1 MYMSVLFAISKITT
15 LKRDEDYPL
24 IFDAPTSSFGDFKED
39 IFYNIIDNIDKQC
52 IIFTKDLLRYNKGT
66 EKRELDF
73 DKINQ
78 LSCSVYRIQKSPG
91 YDEEDL
97 STIRTITERI
107 KQIMAEKLYDLW
119 AKRNP
124 NWEKRFE
131 DSIIK
136 NFSDYGKGV
145 TKLGEAKGKLFGAGY
160 EVFIIAF
167 FIGLYYGQRRKL
179 IDDSTKIKSLGQPI
193 QYWGNIDSVKGRK
206 AYPKLK
212 EFIFIA
218 LVAKTDFD
226 FIALDK
232 GLVTPRKAVDA
243 LMQTMEE
250 YANWGF
256 HFMEDKLID
265 NPNYF
270 YRETAFLEIFLTFDS
285 STTESTEDE
294 PESLD

>member
-1 MYMSVLFAISKITT
+1 
-15 LKRDEDYPL
+15 
-24 IFDAPTSSFGDFKED
+24 
-39 IFYNIIDNIDKQC
+39 
-52 IIFTKDLLRYNKGT
+52 
-66 EKRELDF
+66 
-73 DKINQ
+73 
-78 LSCSVYRIQKSPG
+78 
-91 YDEEDL
+91 
-97 STIRTITERI
+97 
-107 KQIMAEKLYDLW
+107 MAEKLYDLW

-232 GLVTPRKAVDA
+232 RKPEGIRHGSVFNVLLGDVGYVRPLVKGVDA
-243 LMQTMEE
+243 CLSEVVRVYKAG
-250 YANWGF
+250 YARFVGDSRCVECGTHERSVVFQREISYICSGYEVVRIGRRIPRNIFVYNLTKCTGSACKVD
-256 HFMEDKLID
+256 HFARSCSSFESID
-265 NPNYF
+265 HLYI
-270 YRETAFLEIFLTFDS
+270 AASLES
-285 STTESTEDE
+285 GHQ
-294 PESLD
+294 

>member
-1 MYMSVLFAISKITT
+1 
-15 LKRDEDYPL
+15 
-24 IFDAPTSSFGDFKED
+24 
-39 IFYNIIDNIDKQC
+39 
-52 IIFTKDLLRYNKGT
+52 
-66 EKRELDF
+66 
-73 DKINQ
+73 
-78 LSCSVYRIQKSPG
+78 
-91 YDEEDL
+91 
-97 STIRTITERI
+97 
-107 KQIMAEKLYDLW
+107 MAEKLYDIW

-124 NWEKRFE
+124 RWEKRYE

-145 TKLGEAKGKLFGAGY
+145 TKLGDAKGKLFGAGY

-167 FIGLYYGQRRKL
+167 FMGLYYDQRRKL
-179 IDDSTKIKSLGQPI
+179 IEDSTKIKTFGQPI

-212 EFIFIA
+212 EFIFTA
-218 LVAKTDFD
+218 LVARTDFD
-226 FIALDK
+226 YIDLDK
-232 GLVTPRKAVDA
+232 DIVSSKKAVDA

-270 YRETAFLEIFLTFDS
+270 FRETAFLEIFLTFDAAPV
-285 STTESTEDE
+285 TTDDEE

>member
-1 MYMSVLFAISKITT
+1 MELGTRF
-15 LKRDEDYPL
+15 
-24 IFDAPTSSFGDFKED
+24 
-39 IFYNIIDNIDKQC
+39 
-52 IIFTKDLLRYNKGT
+52 LLSRFLLVY
-66 EKRELDF
+66 
-73 DKINQ
+73 IN
-78 LSCSVYRIQKSPG
+78 
-91 YDEEDL
+91 
-97 STIRTITERI
+97 
-107 KQIMAEKLYDLW
+107 
-119 AKRNP
+119 
-124 NWEKRFE
+124 
-131 DSIIK
+131 
-136 NFSDYGKGV
+136 
-145 TKLGEAKGKLFGAGY
+145 
-160 EVFIIAF
+160 
-167 FIGLYYGQRRKL
+167 GQRRKL